1 MFPLRLNKNLRSDPA
16 PSVWTYRIN
25 RLMLT
30 PLFRVTVRLV
40 LPVAALCLATWV
52 YFSDAGRREAVVI
65 AQNEIVETIKN
76 RPEFLLNVMAIEGAS
91 RSVSEDIR
99 EILAID
105 FPISWL
111 DLDLDQV
118 RETVAGL
125 DPVEQVKVHHRKGGI
140 LQLDVVERVPA
151 VVWRTKQGMELLDAT
166 GAPVGLLKTRAARG
180 DLPLIAGPG
189 AAAAVPQGLA
199 IIAAAAPIKHRL
211 RGLVRVGERRW
222 DMILDNNQRILLPQ
236 DAPVQAVER
245 IIVLHQASDLL
256 ARDLALVDMRL
267 GARPSLRLTEN
278 ALQEL
283 LRIKPR
289 YVEN

>member
-1 MFPLRLNKNLRSDPA
+1 MFSLRFNKNLKTDPA
-16 PSVWTYRIN
+16 PSVWAYRVN

-40 LPVAALCLATWV
+40 LPVAALCLVTWV
-52 YFSDAGRREAVVI
+52 YFSDAGRREAIVI

-76 RPEFLLNVMAIEGAS
+76 RPEFLLNVMVIEGAS
-91 RSVSEDIR
+91 RSVAEDIR

-125 DPVEQVKVHHRKGGI
+125 DPVEQIKAHHRKGGI

-166 GAPVGLLKTRAARG
+166 GAPVGMLKTRGARG

-199 IIAAAAPIKHRL
+199 IIAAAAPIKQRL

-222 DMILDNNQRILLPQ
+222 DMILDKNQRILLPQ

-267 GARPSLRLTEN
+267 GARPSLRLSEN

-283 LRIKPR
+283 SRIKPR

>member
-1 MFPLRLNKNLRSDPA
+1 MFPLTGNQKPKSDPA
-16 PSVWTYRIN
+16 PSVWAYRLN

-40 LPVAALCLATWV
+40 LPVAALCLATWI

-65 AQNEIVETIKN
+65 AKNEIVDTIKN
-76 RPEFLLNVMAIEGAS
+76 RPEFMLNVMAIEGAS

-118 RETVAGL
+118 RYTVAGL
-125 DPVEQVKVHHRKGGI
+125 DPVAQVKVHHRKGGI

-151 VVWRTKQGMELLDAT
+151 VVWRTKHGMELLDAT
-166 GAPVGLLKTRAARG
+166 GAPVGVLKTRAARG
-180 DLPLIAGPG
+180 DLPLIAGLG

-199 IIAAAAPIKHRL
+199 IIAAAAPIKERL

-222 DMILDNNQRILLPQ
+222 DMILDNDQRILLPQ

-267 GARPSLRLTEN
+267 GARPSLRLSEN
-278 ALQEL
+278 AQREL
-283 LRIKPR
+283 SRIKPI
-289 YVEN
+289 YVEK

>member
-1 MFPLRLNKNLRSDPA
+1 MFPLRLNKNLKSDPA

-105 FPISWL
+105 FPLSWL

-166 GAPVGLLKTRAARG
+166 GAPVGLLETRGARG

-283 LRIKPR
+283 SRIKPR

>member
-1 MFPLRLNKNLRSDPA
+1 MFPLTGNQKPKSDPA
-16 PSVWTYRIN
+16 PSVWTYRLN

-65 AQNEIVETIKN
+65 AKNEIVETIKN
-76 RPEFLLNVMAIEGAS
+76 RPEFMLNVMAIEGAS

-118 RETVAGL
+118 RDTVAGL

-140 LQLDVVERVPA
+140 LQLDV
-151 VVWRTKQGMELLDAT
+151 T

-199 IIAAAAPIKHRL
+199 IIAAAAPIKERL

-222 DMILDNNQRILLPQ
+222 DMILDNDQRILLPE
-236 DAPVQAVER
+236 DVPVQAVER

-267 GARPSLRLTEN
+267 GARPSLRLSDN
-278 ALQEL
+278 ALREL
-283 LRIKPR
+283 SRIKPI

>member
-1 MFPLRLNKNLRSDPA
+1 MFSLKCSQKPNRDPA
-16 PSVWTYRIN
+16 PSVWTYRLN

-40 LPVAALCLATWV
+40 MPVAALCLGAWV
-52 YFSDAGRREAVVI
+52 YFSDAGRREAMVI
-65 AQNEIVETIKN
+65 AQNEIVDTIKN

-118 RETVAGL
+118 RERVAGL
-125 DPVEQVKVHHRKGGI
+125 DPVKQVKVHHRKGGI

-166 GAPVGLLKTRAARG
+166 GAPVGLLKNQAVRRN
-180 DLPLIAGPG
+180 LPLIAGPG
-189 AAAAVPQGLA
+189 AAKAVPEGLA
-199 IIAAAAPIKHRL
+199 IIAAAAPIKQRL
-211 RGLVRVGERRW
+211 RGLVRIGERRW
-222 DMILDNNQRILLPQ
+222 DMILDNDQRILLPAE
-236 DAPVQAVER
+236 APVQAVER
-245 IIVLHQASDLL
+245 VIVLHQASDLL
-256 ARDLALVDMRL
+256 ARDLAWVDMRL
-267 GARPSLRLTEN
+267 GARPSLRLNEH

-283 LRIKPR
+283 SRIKPR

>member
-1 MFPLRLNKNLRSDPA
+1 MFPLTGNQKPKSDPA
-16 PSVWTYRIN
+16 PSVWAYRLN

-40 LPVAALCLATWV
+40 LPVAALCLATWI

-65 AQNEIVETIKN
+65 AKNEIVDTIKN
-76 RPEFLLNVMAIEGAS
+76 RPEFMLNVMAIEGAS

-118 RETVAGL
+118 RDTVAGL
-125 DPVEQVKVHHRKGGI
+125 DPVAQVKVHHRKGGI

-151 VVWRTKQGMELLDAT
+151 VVWRTKHGMELLDAT

-180 DLPLIAGPG
+180 DLPLIAGLG

-199 IIAAAAPIKHRL
+199 IIAAAAPIKERL

-222 DMILDNNQRILLPQ
+222 DMILDNDQRILLPQ

-267 GARPSLRLTEN
+267 GARPSLRLSEN
-278 ALQEL
+278 AQREL
-283 LRIKPR
+283 SRIKPI
-289 YVEN
+289 YVEK